1 MGTSFIIKM
10 YDVSKTLKF
19 LWEIKNNSKLGII
32 KKKKKSKKLLC
43 KMVWSTFGNLK

>member
-32 KKKKKSKKLLC
+32 KKKKNQKNFCVK
-43 KMVWSTFGNLK
+43 WFGLHLVI